1 MIAGITVIVGTLSDA
16 LGDAYSS
23 ASVGYRLRLPQIS
36 GSYYLVAPGTASNGG
51 SAKTIMDT
59 IPPSHYATQSGNT
72 GLAEVLS
79 ASEILCFGGAAA
91 ETDCFI
97 GNMAYAKQAD
107 SDVAAGTLTQI
118 NSCSP
123 QAVSTG
129 VREAVVF
136 DGSTCSAYVIKW
148 SL

>member
-1 MIAGITVIVGTLSDA
+1 V
-16 LGDAYSS
+16 
-23 ASVGYRLRLPQIS
+23 
-36 GSYYLVAPGTASNGG
+36 NGN
-51 SAKTIMDT
+51 
-59 IPPSHYATQSGNT
+59 PPTHYATQSGNT

-79 ASEILCFGGAAA
+79 ASEILCFGGVAA

-97 GNMAYAKQAD
+97 GSMAYAKQAD
-107 SDVAAGTLTQI
+107 SDVAAGTPTQM

-129 VREAVVF
+129 TREAVVF
-136 DGSTCSAYVIKW
+136 NGATCSAYVIKW